1 LVVYTVHEPPNAWG
15 DPIDR
20 ATRLVF
26 VKDGFHWLAA
36 LFPAIWLLVKG
47 LWLELIVFLVA
58 VAVMTWGLEAAG
70 ASPTLSGFLLL
81 AVQIIFGFEAC
92 TVYAAAL
99 ERRGWRM
106 AGTITGR
113 DEADCERRFFET
125 WLPSQP
131 ELPAGAAPAQPG
143 PVTSWTETMW
153 RNAKDAIA
161 RGRRLSGA
169 KA

>member
-1 LVVYTVHEPPNAWG
+1 LVVYTVHEPPNASG

-20 ATRLVF
+20 AARLVF

-47 LWLELIVFLVA
+47 LWLALIVFLVA
-58 VAVMTWGLEAAG
+58 AAVLTWGVEALG

-81 AVQIIFGFEAC
+81 AVQIIFGFEASMIY
-92 TVYAAAL
+92 TVAL

-106 AGTITGR
+106 AGTVTGR
-113 DEADCERRFFET
+113 DQAECERRFFEA
-125 WLPSQP
+125 WLPSHP
-131 ELPAGAAPAQPG
+131 EIAADAT
-143 PVTSWTETMW
+143 PVHPRVASWTETMW
-153 RNAKDAIA
+153 RNAKDAVA
-161 RGRRLSGA
+161 RGRRLTGA

>member
-1 LVVYTVHEPPNAWG
+1 LVVYSIHEPPNTPG

-20 ATRLVF
+20 AGRLVF

-58 VAVMTWGLEAAG
+58 VAALTWGLEALG

-81 AVQIIFGFEAC
+81 AVQIIFGFEAGMIY
-92 TVYAAAL
+92 VAAL

-106 AGTITGR
+106 AGTVTGR
-113 DEADCERRFFET
+113 DEADCERRFFEA

-131 ELPAGAAPAQPG
+131 ELPAGAAPVQSG
-143 PVTSWTETMW
+143 PIASWTETMW
-153 RNAKDAIA
+153 RNAKDTIA
-161 RGRRLSGA
+161 RGRLGA

>member
-1 LVVYTVHEPPNAWG
+1 MVVYTVHEPPNAWG

-20 ATRLVF
+20 AARLVF
-26 VKDGFHWLAA
+26 IKDGFHWLAA

-58 VAVMTWGLEAAG
+58 VGVLTWGIEALG

-81 AVQIIFGFEAC
+81 AVQIIFGFEAS
-92 TVYAAAL
+92 TIYAAAL
-99 ERRGWRM
+99 ERRGWHM

-113 DEADCERRFFET
+113 DQADCERRFFEA
-125 WLPSQP
+125 WLRSQP
-131 ELPAGAAPAQPG
+131 ELPAGTAPAQLG
-143 PVTSWTETMW
+143 PVASWTETMW

-161 RGRRLSGA
+161 RGRRLTGA